1 MGYEHEPLQPRW
13 FRIDIFGS
21 KIYVWKKNPIMVQ
34 VRLCLWGPSKNLI
47 IELTSDPR
55 SDRWAK
61 KKLFIFLFLL
71 YSNEHVKR
79 NKTLKLAWLQWYTLS
94 RGHWNHS
101 SILHLSAGI
110 WLLVR
115 RSSSYRVFIK
125 YCVFFEDFKIFRI
138 LFFSVVSVC
147 THTRQVENQRC
158 CRTGRVQKN
167 HKILRKKHNI

>member
-1 MGYEHEPLQPRW
+1 M
-13 FRIDIFGS
+13 
-21 KIYVWKKNPIMVQ
+21 
-34 VRLCLWGPSKNLI
+34 RLCLWGPSKNLI

-61 KKLFIFLFLL
+61 KKLFIVLFLL

-125 YCVFFEDFKIFRI
+125 YCVFFEDFKI
-138 LFFSVVSVC
+138 LPFSVFPRCQCVY
-147 THTRQVENQRC
+147 THRAGRKPALQQNWQSSEN
-158 CRTGRVQKN
+158 
-167 HKILRKKHNI
+167 